1 MKVYD
6 AIVIGA
12 GQAGTPLSKKLA
24 ESGLKTLLI
33 EKRWV
38 GGTCV
43 NDGCS
48 PTKAMIAS
56 AKTCWTVANAKKM
69 GVIVP
74 DFKVDLKTILKR
86 KNDIVHMM
94 RENTEKGIGKTKNLD
109 LVYGIASFT
118 GKNQVAVSFDDGSTK
133 EFKAEKI
140 FINTGAKPDVPNIEG
155 LSEIDYLNS
164 TSILEIE
171 EVPEHLL
178 IIGGGY
184 IGLEYGQMFRRFGS
198 EITIVIPSKRLM
210 PKEDEDISV
219 EIERI
224 LELEKIKIYSKSEV
238 HSVKKSGK
246 KIIVSLDVDGS
257 RKSIEVSHILVAT
270 GRIPQT
276 ADLHLDLT
284 GVETDEHGHIEV
296 NEFLETSSEGI
307 YALGDVKGGPAF
319 THISFDD
326 YRIIRT
332 NLIEKGKASTE
343 NRLVPYCMFTDP
355 QLGRI
360 GITEQEA
367 KDKGLN
373 ILVASM
379 PNSSVARAIEA
390 GDERGMMK
398 AVVDAESGKILG
410 ASVLAD
416 QGGEIAS
423 VLQMAMMGGI
433 TYKEIMDTVF
443 SHPTYSESLNN
454 LFMTIEK

>member
-56 AKTCWTVANAKKM
+56 AKTCWIVANAKKM

-184 IGLEYGQMFRRFGS
+184 IGLEFGQMYRRFGS
-198 EITIVIPSKRLM
+198 KITMVVHSDRLLS
-210 PKEDEDISV
+210 KEDEDISV
-219 EIERI
+219 EMEKI
-224 LELEKIKIYSKSEV
+224 LALEKIDIRIKSKAVSF
-238 HSVKKSGK
+238 KKTPKGIFCIGK
-246 KIIVSLDVDGS
+246 SLSLLTSNQDFLLGS
-257 RKSIEVSHILVAT
+257 FAV
-270 GRIPQT
+270 
-276 ADLHLDLT
+276 
-284 GVETDEHGHIEV
+284 
-296 NEFLETSSEGI
+296 
-307 YALGDVKGGPAF
+307 
-319 THISFDD
+319 
-326 YRIIRT
+326 
-332 NLIEKGKASTE
+332 
-343 NRLVPYCMFTDP
+343 
-355 QLGRI
+355 I
-360 GITEQEA
+360 GIILFVYLFINQ
-367 KDKGLN
+367 LSN
-373 ILVASM
+373 I
-379 PNSSVARAIEA
+379 
-390 GDERGMMK
+390 
-398 AVVDAESGKILG
+398 
-410 ASVLAD
+410 
-416 QGGEIAS
+416 
-423 VLQMAMMGGI
+423 
-433 TYKEIMDTVF
+433 
-443 SHPTYSESLNN
+443 
-454 LFMTIEK
+454 

>member
-118 GKNQVAVSFDDGSTK
+118 GKKQVVVSFDDGSTK

-198 EITIVIPSKRLM
+198 EITIVIP
-210 PKEDEDISV
+210 
-219 EIERI
+219 
-224 LELEKIKIYSKSEV
+224 
-238 HSVKKSGK
+238 
-246 KIIVSLDVDGS
+246 
-257 RKSIEVSHILVAT
+257 
-270 GRIPQT
+270 
-276 ADLHLDLT
+276 
-284 GVETDEHGHIEV
+284 
-296 NEFLETSSEGI
+296 
-307 YALGDVKGGPAF
+307 
-319 THISFDD
+319 
-326 YRIIRT
+326 
-332 NLIEKGKASTE
+332 
-343 NRLVPYCMFTDP
+343 
-355 QLGRI
+355 
-360 GITEQEA
+360 
-367 KDKGLN
+367 
-373 ILVASM
+373 
-379 PNSSVARAIEA
+379 
-390 GDERGMMK
+390 
-398 AVVDAESGKILG
+398 
-410 ASVLAD
+410 
-416 QGGEIAS
+416 
-423 VLQMAMMGGI
+423 
-433 TYKEIMDTVF
+433 
-443 SHPTYSESLNN
+443 
-454 LFMTIEK
+454 